1 MREYI
6 KAFEEINKKNK
17 SIDKK
22 LLCHVIKLIDSN
34 DEKMLNDF
42 SFNFN
47 NYYDS
52 FNQLQQK

>member
-1 MREYI
+1 MREYVRV
-6 KAFEEINKKNK
+6 FEETYKKNK
-17 SIDKK
+17 SMEKK

>member
-1 MREYI
+1 MREYV
-6 KAFEEINKKNK
+6 KAFEETNKKNK